1 VLSKT
6 IFVRKIDPQFDIVT
20 VEEDSM
26 SKKTISLV
34 AINLV
39 AIILGVV
46 VTLVSLTADLIGIG
60 SYPGINWAQLTGT
73 AIGLILILLGLRLRR
88 LEGEQAIENEE
99 AE

>member
-1 VLSKT
+1 
-6 IFVRKIDPQFDIVT
+6 
-20 VEEDSM
+20 M
-26 SKKTISLV
+26 SKKTIS
-34 AINLV
+34 LV

-46 VTLVSLTADLIGIG
+46 VTLISLTADLIGIG

-88 LEGEQAIENEE
+88 LEGEKVIENEE